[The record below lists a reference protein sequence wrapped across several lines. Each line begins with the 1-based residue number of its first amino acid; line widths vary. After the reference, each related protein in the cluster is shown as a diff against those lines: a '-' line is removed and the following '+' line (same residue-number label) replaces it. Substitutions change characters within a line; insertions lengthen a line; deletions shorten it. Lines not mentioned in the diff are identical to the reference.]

1 VKLYNRDTHFISSLE
16 NGNFAAFLPSK
27 ILASVSFGIA
37 QSKHQIK
44 AISIILRM
52 TYQQT
57 LDYLFS
63 QLPMFHRVG
72 AAAYKADLN
81 NTLALCKMLGNPE
94 KEFKSIHIAGTNGKG
109 STSHFLASVF
119 QESGYKTG
127 LFTSPHLKDFR
138 ERIKVNGRMIKKSE
152 ATAFVLQH
160 RDDFNTIQP
169 SFFEWTF
176 ALAAWYFAKEKVDI
190 AVIETGM
197 GGRLDSTNV
206 INPVIS
212 VITNIGFDHTQFL
225 GTTLPEIAAE
235 KAGIF
240 KPGIPV
246 VIGETQVESK
256 QVFFEFSHKQNAEL
270 TFADQQITVMNSGY
284 TNNQPPLLSARFHS
298 ASGNDYKLI
307 SPLSG
312 KYQLKNLVT
321 VLSTI
326 EELRQTGMLL
336 PKDRIISGIRNVV
349 KNTGLMGRWQTISR
363 NPLTIAD
370 IGHNPD
376 GIREILEQIEITPH
390 NKLHFVIGV
399 VNDKDVH
406 AMLARLPKEASY
418 YFCKADIPRGLD
430 ATELAQKAQEYSL
443 KGNVYLSVKEAL
455 LSAQEAAGAHDLV
468 MVGGSAFVVAEVV

>member
-1 VKLYNRDTHFISSLE
+1 
-16 NGNFAAFLPSK
+16 
-27 ILASVSFGIA
+27 LASRSRSTK
-37 QSKHQIK
+37 QK
-44 AISIILRM
+44 ISALLRM

-81 NTLALCKMLGNPE
+81 NTLALCKILGNPE

-152 ATAFVLQH
+152 VTTFVSQH
-160 RDDFNTIQP
+160 REDFNIIQP

-206 INPVIS
+206 INPLTS
-212 VITNIGFDHTQFL
+212 VITNIGYDHTQFL
-225 GTTLPEIAAE
+225 GNTLPEIAAE
-235 KAGIF
+235 KAGII

-246 VIGETQVESK
+246 VIGETQSDTTP
-256 QVFFEFSHKQNAEL
+256 VFVEFSRKQQAEL
-270 TFADQQITVMNSGY
+270 TFADQQVIIVRSGY
-284 TNNQPPLLSARFHS
+284 TKHRLTLLSARFHLP
-298 ASGNDYKLI
+298 SGEDYTII

-326 EELRQTGMLL
+326 EKLQQTGMQL
-336 PKDRIISGIRNVV
+336 PKDQIISGIRNVV

-376 GIREILEQIEITPH
+376 GIREVLEQIEITPH

-399 VNDKDVH
+399 VNDKDVR
-406 AMLARLPKEASY
+406 AMLARLPNGASY

-430 ATELAQKAQEYSL
+430 ASELAQKAQEYSL
-443 KGNVYLSVKEAL
+443 KGNVYPSVKEAL